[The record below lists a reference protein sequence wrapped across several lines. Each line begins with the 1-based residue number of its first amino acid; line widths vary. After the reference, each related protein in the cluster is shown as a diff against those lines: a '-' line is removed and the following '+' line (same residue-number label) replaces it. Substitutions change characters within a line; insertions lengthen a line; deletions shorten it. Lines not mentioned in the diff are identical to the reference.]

1 MDQSTVKIQELTK
14 LADDRPAKA
23 ASELLEVLYDE
34 LRVLA
39 IAMAAKENPGHTI
52 QASDLVHEAYLR
64 LVDDEGRE
72 WNGRSHFFGAAAEA
86 MRRILVE
93 QARRKATLRRGG
105 GRQREP
111 LDQSAIG
118 APANGDE
125 LLEIHEVLD
134 RLAAEAPV
142 KAAVV
147 KLRYFIGMT
156 IPETAEVLGISTATV
171 ERYWTYSRAQLF
183 HWITG
188 RRPD

>member
-1 MDQSTVKIQELTK
+1 MIGRKRDGSLVIQEL
-14 LADDRPAKA
+14 PFGFYEM
-23 ASELLEVLYDE
+23 ELDY
-34 LRVLA
+34 
-39 IAMAAKENPGHTI
+39 
-52 QASDLVHEAYLR
+52 
-64 LVDDEGRE
+64 DEGRE

-118 APANGDE
+118 APANDDE

-134 RLAAEAPV
+134 RLAAEDPV

-156 IPETAEVLGISTATV
+156 IPETAEVLGISRRNLIRKVAKYKLDQ
-171 ERYWTYSRAQLF
+171 RKGRGLAQG
-183 HWITG
+183 T
-188 RRPD
+188 